1 MVFFYL
7 TNISLEII
15 GGITWWV
22 LYKTSS
28 GIYYIVYGK
37 NTKNIDYPD
46 IHNKDMYEKL
56 IKLQESNQ
64 LEIKKLTNEINI
76 MNNYIQKIQSK
87 DSTTFT

>member
-46 IHNKDMYEKL
+46 IHNNDMYEKL

>member
-46 IHNKDMYEKL
+46 IHNKDMYENYRNL
-56 IKLQESNQ
+56 IN
-64 LEIKKLTNEINI
+64 
-76 MNNYIQKIQSK
+76 
-87 DSTTFT
+87 